1 MIEQVMYISYPASSE
16 QEGDDLYSKIQKNQ
30 VFFQFIF

>member
-1 MIEQVMYISYPASSE
+1 MIVKIICISYPASPE